1 MKNSARIQFTSCCA
15 ALTMLA
21 AQPVL
26 ATEHF
31 VNMTSLFTFN
41 PAALEID
48 VADTVTWVNQD
59 AEDHDV
65 ASDTGD
71 WTTFV
76 VPPDES
82 ASLIFNSAGVFPY
95 RDSLY
100 GPAGMTGSITVKDV
114 VTPTLSAP
122 VRPNNGQFQFTISG
136 TAGQTYIIET
146 SSNLTHWVAVD
157 TNVAPS
163 NVFNYTNTSAT
174 NLTQF
179 YRVKREP

>member
-1 MKNSARIQFTSCCA
+1 LCA
-15 ALTMLA
+15 ALALLA
-21 AQPVL
+21 ALPVL

-31 VNMTSLFTFN
+31 VHMTSLFTFN
-41 PAALEID
+41 PASLVID
-48 VADTVTWVNQD
+48 VGDTVTWVNQD
-59 AEDHDV
+59 TEDHDV
-65 ASDTGD
+65 VSDTGD

-82 ASLIFNSAGVFPY
+82 SSLIFSGPGIFPY

-100 GPAGMTGSITVKDV
+100 GPAGMTGSITVNDV
-114 VTPTLSAP
+114 VPPTLSAP
-122 VRPNNGQFQFTISG
+122 LRPNSGQFQFTISG
-136 TAGQTYIIET
+136 TAGLTYIIET
-146 SSNLTHWVAVD
+146 SSNLTNWVAVD

-179 YRVKREP
+179 YRVKRGP